1 MLAGSGGCDHL
12 VGVLVWIT
20 SYIDHVDGRILQ
32 HRLEIRVG
40 FDAPPMSCA
49 NLVAIQESRGVNGS
63 NLRLP
68 GIVDCVDM
76 GTGGPSVPYNA
87 NVEFFHNDSGD

>member
-1 MLAGSGGCDHL
+1 
-12 VGVLVWIT
+12 
-20 SYIDHVDGRILQ
+20 
-32 HRLEIRVG
+32 
-40 FDAPPMSCA
+40 MSRA

-76 GTGGPSVPYNA
+76 GAGGPSVSYNA